1 MTVATAPRVELQGLS
16 KRFGNVL
23 AVDRVSLSIE
33 AGTVHALVGANGAGK
48 STLGQVI
55 GGLAPPGQT
64 VQIEVDGRAGQVTRQ
79 AERNARKDGIALIAQ
94 ELALVPVPHT

>member
-23 AVDRVSLSIE
+23 AVDRVSLSIA

-48 STLGQVI
+48 STCPVATTI
-55 GGLAPPGQT
+55 YCC
-64 VQIEVDGRAGQVTRQ
+64 IN
-79 AERNARKDGIALIAQ
+79 NATYVLFIRS
-94 ELALVPVPHT
+94 